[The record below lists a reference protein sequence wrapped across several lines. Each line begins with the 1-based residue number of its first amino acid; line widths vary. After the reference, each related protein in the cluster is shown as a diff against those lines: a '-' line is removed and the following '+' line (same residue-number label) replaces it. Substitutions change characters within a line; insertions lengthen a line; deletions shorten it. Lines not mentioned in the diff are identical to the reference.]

1 MISIRTLNSAGSC
14 QKYIWFGVSKY
25 LIEFHHACTGT
36 IVTVIIYNPGNP
48 PPQKYKYNFI
58 ITIKTV
64 SPPPLK
70 KRKQKKEKG
79 DMLVNRVKSQALKN

>member
-1 MISIRTLNSAGSC
+1 MIFVVGMISIRTLNPAGSC

-48 PPQKYKYNFI
+48 PPKKKYIYHVI
-58 ITIKTV
+58 ITITPFAP
-64 SPPPLK
+64 PPPLK
-70 KRKQKKEKG
+70 KRKQKKKK
-79 DMLVNRVKSQALKN
+79 VICS